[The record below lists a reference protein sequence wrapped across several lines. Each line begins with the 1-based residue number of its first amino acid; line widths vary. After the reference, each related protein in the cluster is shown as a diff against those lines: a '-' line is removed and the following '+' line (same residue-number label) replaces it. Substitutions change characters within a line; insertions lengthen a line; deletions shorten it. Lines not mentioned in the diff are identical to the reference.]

1 MLFGASDSPTSLF
14 IVLVAAYSAVA
25 HARSVALPILILT
38 VGVGLHDINDPQIK
52 SFGDAMYDWT
62 IVGLTCLVGLTTRR
76 RQQRLESVE
85 RDVEQRA
92 QAQEA
97 LVAAASAEERR
108 RMARELHDIVSHS
121 LGIVVLQAGAA
132 QAVLDRD
139 PEQAR
144 TAMELVRRT
153 GLEAITEMSRL
164 LGLMRDE
171 PDASRTPQ
179 PSLADVAA
187 LIERTRDAGLDVEL
201 VVEGTPYALP
211 AAVELSAYRIVQE
224 GLTNVLKHAAG
235 SPTRVV
241 LRYGLERGRGP
252 RLQPDHRPPVPE
264 GPAAG
269 EGLRGFASGS
279 RCSVAGS
286 TRVLWTAALG
296 S

>member
-1 MLFGASDSPTSLF
+1 MGRARAAWPWLNAATRRADTSPLDVAIAIVLGVLAQLDVFLGSEWLGPLWLSSLCMLLAAGALAWRRTHPIPTLVIAAAAIAAPSVIFGASDSPTSLF

-52 SFGDAMYDWT
+52 SVGDAMYDWT

-164 LGLMRDE
+164 LG
-171 PDASRTPQ
+171 PDARR
-179 PSLADVAA
+179 A
-187 LIERTRDAGLDVEL
+187 R
-201 VVEGTPYALP
+201 
-211 AAVELSAYRIVQE
+211 
-224 GLTNVLKHAAG
+224 
-235 SPTRVV
+235 
-241 LRYGLERGRGP
+241 
-252 RLQPDHRPPVPE
+252 RLQDPS
-264 GPAAG
+264 AFAG
-269 EGLRGFASGS
+269 
-279 RCSVAGS
+279 
-286 TRVLWTAALG
+286 
-296 S
+296 